1 MKKFIFIPILIF
13 MSFILIACQEKV
25 TPIKVTFSDYM
36 YTFISI
42 DIKQAPQDME
52 EEIKE
57 NLEQIFRMYHEL
69 ATNEDPLPEDSN
81 YLENIYS
88 INQKTL
94 QTVEIDEPLYT
105 MLEKSLEYSTLTNGH
120 FDVSIGKIIDVWK
133 NRVLDEMTG
142 YVFEEIPEE
151 VFNQVLEEIDQIEVV
166 DEPFSLTEDSGK
178 YYIRINHED
187 VKIDLGAVA
196 KGYATQVASN
206 YIKSLEIENYSITS
220 GSSSIVLG
228 KNPDR
233 EGEIFII
240 SLANPLRTGLDDR
253 SYGKVHVKE
262 ASITTSGNYEQ
273 YATYEGL
280 RYHHIIS
287 PATKR
292 PMHYYHTITII
303 GQDAGLLDAISTAM
317 LSMSPEVLDAWLAL
331 NQETLDV
338 EVIRFN
344 YDGTITENLNETE
357 LLDA

>member
-1 MKKFIFIPILIF
+1 MKKLLGISMLIL
-13 MSFILIACQEKV
+13 MSFVLFACKDK
-25 TPIKVTFSDYM
+25 TTSIKVTFSDYM

-42 DIKQAPQDME
+42 DIKQAPLDLE
-52 EEIKE
+52 DEIKE
-57 NLEQIFRMYHEL
+57 DLEQIFRMYHEL
-69 ATNEDPLPEDSN
+69 ATNEDPLPINSS
-81 YLENIYS
+81 YLENIFS
-88 INQKTL
+88 INQKVFQKL
-94 QTVEIDEPLYT
+94 EIDEPLYT
-105 MLEKSLEYSTLTNGH
+105 MLEKALEYNELSDGH
-120 FDVSIGKIIDVWK
+120 FDVSIGKIVDVWK
-133 NRVLDEMTG
+133 NEILDELSG
-142 YVFEEIPEE
+142 YVFDEIPAE
-151 VFNQVLEEIDQIEVV
+151 VFNQVIEEINQIEVV
-166 DEPFSLTEDSGK
+166 ENPYTLSQESGK
-178 YYIRINHED
+178 YCIRLNHDD
-187 VKIDLGAVA
+187 VKIDLGALA
-196 KGYATQVASN
+196 KGYATQVAAD
-206 YIKSLEIENYSITS
+206 YIESLGIENYSITS

-233 EGEIFII
+233 DGDIFII

-273 YATYEGL
+273 YATFEGL

-317 LSMSPEVLDAWLAL
+317 LSMSPEVLDAWLEEHQD
-331 NQETLDV
+331 NLDI

-344 YDGTITENLNETE
+344 YDGTITENLDQTE